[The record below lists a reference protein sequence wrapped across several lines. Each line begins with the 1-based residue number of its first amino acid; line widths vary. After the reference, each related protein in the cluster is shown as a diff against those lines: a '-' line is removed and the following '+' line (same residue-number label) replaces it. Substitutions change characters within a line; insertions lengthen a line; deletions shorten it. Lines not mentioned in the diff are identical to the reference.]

1 VTDHGYERLEEV
13 IQDPIFPEVDLA
25 LRAGEH
31 VDSNDAD
38 RYTFLAAAQALL
50 EPLYLRYGAELIRS
64 PDGFFF
70 LLPRGDRLG
79 RRHLSTGE
87 MLLGQA
93 LALMYLD
100 PATVQAA
107 GVVSR
112 AQAMELLANLVGE
125 QRLVGALNPRRRRH
139 HEHVSQELARK
150 ELDRA
155 LRSLCAL
162 GFIELLDD
170 EKVRLRSPLMRFAEP
185 VRGLA
190 DPSAALQRLAR
201 RGLVDLLEPDPSE
214 EPPEEEGDEG

>member
-1 VTDHGYERLEEV
+1 MTDHGYAHLEEV
-13 IQDPIFPEVDLA
+13 IRDPIFPEVDLA
-25 LRAGEH
+25 LRAGQH
-31 VDSNDAD
+31 VDSDDTD
-38 RYTFLAAAQALL
+38 RFAFLVAAQPHL
-50 EPLYLRYGAELIRS
+50 EPLYLRYGAELIRA

-87 MLLGQA
+87 MLLGQT

-112 AQAMELLANLVGE
+112 AQALELLANLVGE
-125 QRLVGALNPRRRRH
+125 QRLITALNPRRRRH
-139 HEHVSQELARK
+139 HEHVAHELARK

-155 LRSLCAL
+155 LRSLSAL

-170 EKVRLRSPLMRFAEP
+170 EKVRLRTLLMRFAEP
-185 VRGLA
+185 VRGLS

-201 RGLVDLLEPDPSE
+201 KGLVDILEPGPDE
-214 EPPEEEGDEG
+214 EPPEEGEGG

>member
-1 VTDHGYERLEEV
+1 VIDHGYERLEDV
-13 IQDPIFPEVDLA
+13 IQDSIFPEVDLA
-25 LRAGEH
+25 LRAGQH
-31 VDSNDAD
+31 VDSEDTD
-38 RYTFLAAAQALL
+38 RYAFLVAAQRLL
-50 EPLYLRYGAELIRS
+50 EPLYLRYGADLIHS
-64 PDGFFF
+64 PDRFFF
-70 LLPRGDRLG
+70 LVPRGDRLG

-87 MLLGQA
+87 MLLGQV

-107 GVVSR
+107 GVISR

-125 QRLVGALNPRRRRH
+125 QRLVAALNPRRRRR
-139 HEHVSQELARK
+139 HEHVSQELARQ

-155 LRSLCAL
+155 LRSLAAL

-201 RGLVDLLEPDPSE
+201 RGLVDLLEPGPSE
-214 EPPEEEGDEG
+214 EPPEEGGEG

>member
-1 VTDHGYERLEEV
+1 MTDHGYQRLEEV

-25 LRAGEH
+25 LRAGRH
-31 VDSNDAD
+31 VDPDDVERHA
-38 RYTFLAAAQALL
+38 FLVAAQHLL
-50 EPLYLRYGAELIRS
+50 EPLYLRYGAELIRA
-64 PDGFFF
+64 PDGFFY

-87 MLLGQA
+87 MLLGQV

-112 AQAMELLANLVGE
+112 AQALELLSNLVGE
-125 QRLVGALNPRRRRH
+125 QRLIGALNPRRRRH
-139 HEHVSQELARK
+139 HEHVSHELARK

-155 LRSLCAL
+155 LRSLDAL

-190 DPSAALQRLAR
+190 EPAAALERLAR
-201 RGLVDLLEPDPSE
+201 RGFVDLLEPGRSE
-214 EPPEEEGDEG
+214 EPPEEGDEA